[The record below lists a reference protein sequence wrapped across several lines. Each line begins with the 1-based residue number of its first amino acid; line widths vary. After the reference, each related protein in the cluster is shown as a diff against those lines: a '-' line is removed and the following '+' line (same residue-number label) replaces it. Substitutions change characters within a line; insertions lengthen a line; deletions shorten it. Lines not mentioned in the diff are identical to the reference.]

1 MGVQMITRVV
11 LVMSVTVLAVGCAT
25 QEGRGQRAH
34 LAPYIVSG
42 SIIVSVVLGLPT
54 VGPLLLKALIAQD
67 MFLAGTI
74 VLLLGVMTVIGTLV
88 SDILLVWIDP
98 RIRLEET

>member
-34 LAPYIVSG
+34 LTPIPELAFSSVRGVRTAIELARTENGRPTAVQVS
-42 SIIVSVVLGLPT
+42 SEQAFQ
-54 VGPLLLKALIAQD
+54 K
-67 MFLAGTI
+67 
-74 VLLLGVMTVIGTLV
+74 
-88 SDILLVWIDP
+88 
-98 RIRLEET
+98 

>member
-34 LAPYIVSG
+34 LTPIPELAFSSVRGVRTAIEPARTENGRPTAVQVS
-42 SIIVSVVLGLPT
+42 SEQAFQ
-54 VGPLLLKALIAQD
+54 K
-67 MFLAGTI
+67 
-74 VLLLGVMTVIGTLV
+74 
-88 SDILLVWIDP
+88 
-98 RIRLEET
+98 

>member
-34 LAPYIVSG
+34 LTPIPELAFSSVRGARTAIEPARTQNGRPTAVPVS
-42 SIIVSVVLGLPT
+42 SEQAFQ
-54 VGPLLLKALIAQD
+54 K
-67 MFLAGTI
+67 
-74 VLLLGVMTVIGTLV
+74 
-88 SDILLVWIDP
+88 
-98 RIRLEET
+98 